1 MDYNRVILTGRLT
14 KDPELR
20 YSGGGKAVVQFGL
33 AVNAR
38 RQNAGSQSEETS
50 FFDIVVFGNQA
61 EVCKK
66 YLTKGRSVLVEG
78 RLRQR
83 TWTSEDGQKRRK
95 VEIIANR
102 VHFIGT
108 AQKEAQSIVEPVED
122 VPAVEDALPDD
133 EEDIPF

>member
-14 KDPELR
+14 RDPELR

-38 RQNAGSQSEETS
+38 RQNAGTQTEETS
-50 FFDIVVFGNQA
+50 FFDIVVFGKQA
-61 EVCKK
+61 ETCKQ

-83 TWTSEDGQKRRK
+83 SWTSEDGQKHRK
-95 VEIIANR
+95 VEVIANL
-102 VHFIGT
+102 VHFLST
-108 AQKEAQSIVEPVED
+108 AQKETQAQEAPVED
-122 VPAVEDALPDD
+122 IPPAED
-133 EEDIPF
+133 EEDVPF